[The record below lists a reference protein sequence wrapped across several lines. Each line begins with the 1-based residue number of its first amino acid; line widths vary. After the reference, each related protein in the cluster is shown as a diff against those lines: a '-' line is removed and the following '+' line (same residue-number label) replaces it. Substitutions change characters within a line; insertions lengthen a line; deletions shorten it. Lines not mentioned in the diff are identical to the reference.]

1 MKKVAVATTTSR
13 GAAVSRS
20 SATAVQSVYIA
31 SGTQALPILS
41 GEPMPLPSADTICG
55 PMQPMGA
62 SVGWLRAKAWA
73 RVVLVVAAA
82 GGVSLTAVSPARAG
96 VEFDNCQPTPDGGVT
111 CDTRPTGN
119 TLADDEAARY
129 GLFDEASPGWNEFDP
144 YEGYDDMFGGNW
156 T

>member
-1 MKKVAVATTTSR
+1 MKKAAVLTTTSR

-31 SGTQALPILS
+31 SGTHPLSILS
-41 GEPMPLPSADTICG
+41 GEPMALPSSDTNCWCLRWPG
-55 PMQPMGA
+55 GA
-62 SVGWLRAKAWA
+62 RLLRQLPLLVG
-73 RVVLVVAAA
+73 AALL
-82 GGVSLTAVSPARAG
+82 LTAPLAAPSPVRAG

-119 TLADDEAARY
+119 TLDNDEAARY
-129 GLFDEASPGWNEFDP
+129 GLFDEASPGWSEFDP

>member
-20 SATAVQSVYIA
+20 SATAVQSVYIE
-31 SGTQALPILS
+31 SGTQSLPILS
-41 GEPMPLPSADTICG
+41 GEPMALRSAVTTCWPDRQSHGSTRRDVAQGFAWLVIAACAAV
-55 PMQPMGA
+55 GA
-62 SVGWLRAKAWA
+62 
-73 RVVLVVAAA
+73 VLSA
-82 GGVSLTAVSPARAG
+82 GLPARAG
-96 VEFDNCQPTPDGGVT
+96 VEFDNCQPTPDGGIT

-129 GLFDEASPGWNEFDP
+129 GLFDEASPGWSEFDP

>member
-1 MKKVAVATTTSR
+1 MKKAAVLTTTAR

-31 SGTQALPILS
+31 SGTQPLPILA
-41 GEPMPLPSADTICG
+41 GEPMVLPASDTNGWCARWSRASRRLRQLPLLLGVALLLAAPLAAPS
-55 PMQPMGA
+55 P
-62 SVGWLRAKAWA
+62 V
-73 RVVLVVAAA
+73 
-82 GGVSLTAVSPARAG
+82 RAG
-96 VEFDNCQPTPDGGVT
+96 LEFDNCQPTADGGVT

-119 TLADDEAARY
+119 TRADDEAARY
-129 GLFDEASPGWNEFDP
+129 GLFDEASPGWSEFDP

>member
-1 MKKVAVATTTSR
+1 MKKAAVATTTRR
-13 GAAVSRS
+13 GVAVSRS

-31 SGTQALPILS
+31 SGTHSLPIIS
-41 GEPMPLPSADTICG
+41 GEPMASHRRCSRSPGGGWALLAALLLPL
-55 PMQPMGA
+55 
-62 SVGWLRAKAWA
+62 
-73 RVVLVVAAA
+73 AALP
-82 GGVSLTAVSPARAG
+82 GRAG
-96 VEFDNCQPTPDGGVT
+96 VAFENCQPTPDGGVT

-129 GLFDEASPGWNEFDP
+129 GLFDEASPGWSEFDP